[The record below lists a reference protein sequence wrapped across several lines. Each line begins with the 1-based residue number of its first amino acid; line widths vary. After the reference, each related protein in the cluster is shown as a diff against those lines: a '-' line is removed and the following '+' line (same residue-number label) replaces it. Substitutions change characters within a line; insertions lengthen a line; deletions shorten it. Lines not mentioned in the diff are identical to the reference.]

1 MIAIIFGLHYSCKAD
16 LLKGVCK
23 KKNSVNIL
31 IKIYNFGINT
41 SILVRSQFQKHCCTI
56 NSTCV
61 YLLYSCIENTLRVS
75 GLICYSWQSSKPNNL
90 STCNMY
96 SCVVLIAVIPNFSSA
111 ENIKWTYSCETTL
124 TQPCTIL
131 TFWFK

>member
-31 IKIYNFGINT
+31 IKIYNSGINT

-75 GLICYSWQSSKPNNL
+75 ALICYWSRQSSKPNNQ

-96 SCVVLIAVIPNFSSA
+96 SCVVLIAVIMWSFPIFLLRIISNEHIHKKLHLRSHVPS
-111 ENIKWTYSCETTL
+111 
-124 TQPCTIL
+124 
-131 TFWFK
+131 